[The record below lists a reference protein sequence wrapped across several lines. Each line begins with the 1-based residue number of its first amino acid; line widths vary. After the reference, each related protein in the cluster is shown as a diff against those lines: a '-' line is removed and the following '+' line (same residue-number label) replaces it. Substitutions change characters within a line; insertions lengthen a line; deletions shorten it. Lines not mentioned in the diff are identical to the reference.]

1 MAEPTSIGSG
11 VSGRMT
17 VLSRTT
23 KAALERL
30 AAPEAISVMEEML
43 RVASDNNN
51 NNNNNN
57 HNSNGGSGCAAQ
69 AGLNR
74 EELLQ
79 KIGASMSD
87 GQLLAILRRQGII

>member
-1 MAEPTSIGSG
+1 MVEPTSTGTD
-11 VSGRMT
+11 VSGRTT

-23 KAALERL
+23 RSALERL

-43 RVASDNNN
+43 RVASDNN

-79 KIGASMSD
+79 KISASMSD
-87 GQLLAILRRQGII
+87 DQLHAILKQQGII